1 MSDTVSF
8 HIVRHSRMWRVYRDG
23 CEIAV
28 FASREAAEY
37 LVTRSVEEGCRRG
50 TRSRVTV
57 EDGEGR
63 EESSCGCQEDEW
75 AAFALQPE
83 GGRRLYH

>member
-8 HIVRHSRMWRVYRDG
+8 RIIRHSRMWRVYRDG

-37 LVTRSVEEGCRRG
+37 LVIRSIEEGCRRG

-57 EDGEGR
+57 EDGEAR
-63 EESSCGCQEDEW
+63 EESSCGCPEDDW
-75 AAFALQPE
+75 AAPALRRS